1 MDAVTGHGHTRSAL
15 AGHTR
20 EGIGDDHTRIEAAE
34 DHTRVVIRKGHT
46 KAVKGGSRTLDEM
59 TGVGRPRPVRNRG
72 DKYLCN
78 E

>member
-1 MDAVTGHGHTRSAL
+1 
-15 AGHTR
+15 
-20 EGIGDDHTRIEAAE
+20 
-34 DHTRVVIRKGHT
+34 VVIRKGHT